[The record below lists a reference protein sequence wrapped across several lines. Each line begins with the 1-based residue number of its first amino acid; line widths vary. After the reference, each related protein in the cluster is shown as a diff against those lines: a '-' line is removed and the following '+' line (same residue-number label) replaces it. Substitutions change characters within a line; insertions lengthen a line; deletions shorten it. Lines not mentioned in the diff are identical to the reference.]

1 MSRVELFLMI
11 VKYKGVSGLKKKALG
26 IVVLVGLLLLSPAV
40 VASAGT
46 IGYVD
51 FEFLFYAHPEYDV
64 MNKQLQDKAEELY
77 LKVQEEAE
85 RLETEEEINELGAYY
100 EYQFEQIEQEVRVDL
115 VGFILQVIEEVAAEN
130 GITVVLPESSIIY
143 GGVDLT
149 TQVVEAMYKH
159 YGISVPSSIR
169 ELM

>member
-1 MSRVELFLMI
+1 MSGVELLMI

-26 IVVLVGLLLLSPAV
+26 IVLLAGMLLLLPAV
-40 VASAGT
+40 VSAGT

-51 FEFLFYAHPEYDV
+51 FEFLFYAHPEYD
-64 MNKQLQDKAEELY
+64 MKNKQLQDKAEELY

-85 RLETEEEINELGAYY
+85 NLETEEEINELGANY
-100 EYQFEQIEQEVRVDL
+100 EHQFELIEQEVRVEL
-115 VGFILQVIEEVAAEN
+115 VTFILKVIEEVAVEH
-130 GITVVLPESSIIY
+130 GVTVVLPESSIIY
-143 GGVDLT
+143 GGVNLT
-149 TQVVEAMYKH
+149 TQVVETMYKH